1 MACTRNTGKHGE
13 NQTVKKKVK
22 HCLKNVILNFNRETT
37 CSTVKDFFPANPWIF
52 TLFFACSLNLVPN
65 QSVTCIEAI
74 WQKTKI
80 VGRFKA

>member
-1 MACTRNTGKHGE
+1 MFDRERLFPRKP
-13 NQTVKKKVK
+13 
-22 HCLKNVILNFNRETT
+22 LKITM
-37 CSTVKDFFPANPWIF
+37 
-52 TLFFACSLNLVPN
+52 FFACFLNLVPN